1 LAQRYAR
8 REVPRYEIGGVSRNE
23 NLAPVTGRDQT
34 RHTIDR
40 HAEIIAGAFVGLAC
54 RNRHP
59 NAQLV
64 HVGEVLAAKASLRID
79 CGFERLT
86 DAPERGAKGIADR
99 LKNVSSPPF
108 DLGPHDLVMPL
119 DGIAHS
125 VGVGVPPSRASLDVG
140 E

>member
-8 REVPRYEIGGVSRNE
+8 RQASGYEIGGVSRDE
-23 NLAPVTGRDQT
+23 NLTAVTGRDQT
-34 RHTIDR
+34 RNAIDR

-54 RNRHP
+54 RNRNP

-79 CGFERLT
+79 RRFERLT
-86 DAPERGAKGIADR
+86 DAPERGAKCIADR
-99 LKNVSSPPF
+99 LKNVSSLPF
-108 DLGPHDLVMPL
+108 DPGPHDLVMPSHR
-119 DGIAHS
+119 IAHS
-125 VGVGVPPSRASLDVG
+125 VGMRVPASRASLDIG